1 MRRQRFAGRQAAGLR
16 GVGILTALALGLAL
30 AVSAGC
36 AAHTRNSGFLG
47 GPDAYAKLGPGPE
60 GGAKLR
66 WVKPDADF
74 GKYNRFMVD
83 GVIFFVGED
92 SEYKGIDPQEMKEL
106 ADKFNNAI
114 VTAFKDKWPIVTE
127 PGPDVARIRIAIT
140 NVKPSKPGVSAVTSV
155 IPISLGVSLVK
166 KGAGRGWSGSGET
179 GIEAMTLDS
188 TTNEVLLMAVDQR
201 SAEFEHRFSK
211 WGSAEDA
218 FTFWSERMVALI
230 DQTHGVTR
238 EPAK

>member
-1 MRRQRFAGRQAAGLR
+1 MKTATRAALS
-16 GVGILTALALGLAL
+16 VAVGLAL
-30 AVSAGC
+30 AASAGC
-36 AAHTRNSGFLG
+36 AAHTRNTGFLG

-66 WVKPDADF
+66 WMKPGADF
-74 GKYNRFMVD
+74 KEYHRFMVD
-83 GVIFFVGED
+83 RVIFFVGED
-92 SEYKGIDPQEMKEL
+92 SEYKGIDPQEMKDL
-106 ADKFNNAI
+106 ADKFNSEI

-127 PGPDVARIRIAIT
+127 PGPGVARIRIAIT

-155 IPISLGVSLVK
+155 IPIGLGVSLIR
-166 KGAGRGWSGSGET
+166 KGAGGGWSGSGET

-188 TTNEVLLMAVDQR
+188 VTNEVLVMAVDQR

-218 FTFWSERMVALI
+218 FKFWAERMVALI
-230 DQTHGVTR
+230 DQSHGIKR